1 MKIDRSQESAL
12 EVVKSNARA
21 KTEDVDE
28 QRLSEEFL
36 KIGFEEKKNEYF
48 IRVEGSKELG
58 ILYGN
63 LVQYPCSNNTNKYNI
78 VAIDVSYFSPIT
90 EGEYN
95 KHNGLISAETIT
107 LDTILTY

>member
-1 MKIDRSQESAL
+1 MKKIFYLLTILSIVLVGCDSPCQLNPS
-12 EVVKSNARA
+12 VV
-21 KTEDVDE
+21 T
-28 QRLSEEFL
+28 FL

>member
-1 MKIDRSQESAL
+1 MKKIIYLLTILSIVLVGCESPCQ
-12 EVVKSNARA
+12 SNPN
-21 KTEDVDE
+21 TVT
-28 QRLSEEFL
+28 FL
-36 KIGFEEKKNEYF
+36 KVGFEEKKDEYY

-63 LVQYPCSNNTNKYNI
+63 LVQYPCINNTNKYNI